1 MRAAYGTRF
10 GISVTLAPDYWYLR
24 WFDAKA
30 MEPNVD
36 FFGFMAYGK
45 TSNPKIKSNVLLIYE
60 QIFMA
65 LGIRMFTLLA
75 KSCVVKQIFAKSATT
90 LHHCGSTV

>member
-1 MRAAYGTRF
+1 MLVREMRAAYGDRY

-30 MEPNVD
+30 IEPNVD
-36 FFGFMAYGK
+36 FFGFMAYGMDA
-45 TSNPKIKSNVLLIYE
+45 TFDEFGFAARLIQVPV

-65 LGIRMFTLLA
+65 PGIVM
-75 KSCVVKQIFAKSATT
+75 
-90 LHHCGSTV
+90 